1 MATIITIAF
10 LKGQIGMINRNH
22 RGLHSYRL
30 SMYSNLTVKARGGA
44 DMEKGLLQRVMRKMF
59 D

>member
-30 SMYSNLTVKARGGA
+30 SMYSNLTVKAK
-44 DMEKGLLQRVMRKMF
+44 EVQIWKRVSSKL
-59 D
+59 